1 MGGIIAHRAITRQ
14 RSAHSERFAVATPND
29 PRYGLAPGE
38 RLPVRLAV
46 PHWLSRRHRLHQRLG
61 RPAIPPATPGVADL
75 GEANSAATP
84 SPVC

>member
-46 PHWLSRRHRLHQRLG
+46 RTDCRAGTGCINDSGDLQFRPLRLG
-61 RPAIPPATPGVADL
+61 
-75 GEANSAATP
+75 
-84 SPVC
+84 